1 MGTLTGKT
9 ALVTGGSRGIGR
21 AIARRL
27 AAEGALVGVHYGRNA
42 SAAQETI
49 DLITGTGGRAFAVPA
64 ELGAPDDAERLWAS
78 FDAGLAAV
86 GAEPGLD
93 ILVNNA
99 AIARSRSIESVTV
112 EEFDALFAVNV
123 RAPFFIVQRGLDRIR
138 DGGRIINIASGVTR
152 IAFPDIIAYA
162 MTKGALNTF
171 SLTLAKALG
180 ARNIT
185 VNSVSPGIVDTD
197 ANAGWLRGDPGAWAW
212 AAAYST
218 FKPRRRAR
226 RHRRCRGLH
235 RLARRP
241 LDQRP
246 EHRRHRRITPVGD
259 RGRSAPPARPG
270 RRESTLASVGRHR
283 GERIQAVGQAPR
295 G

>member
-1 MGTLTGKT
+1 MMGTLTGKT

-49 DLITGTGGRAFAVPA
+49 DLITGAGGRAFAVPA

-78 FDAGLAAV
+78 FDAGVAAV

-99 AIARSRSIESVTV
+99 AIPRSGSIESVTV

-197 ANAGWLRGDPGAWAW
+197 ANAGWLRGDPDAWAW

-218 FKPRRRAR
+218 FNRVAEPADIADVVAFIASSDAR
-226 RHRRCRGLH
+226 W
-235 RLARRP
+235 
-241 LDQRP
+241 
-246 EHRRHRRITPVGD
+246 I
-259 RGRSAPPARPG
+259 S
-270 RRESTLASVGRHR
+270 
-283 GERIQAVGQAPR
+283 GQNIDAT
-295 G
+295 GGSHL